1 MAADTSS
8 SAAASTPVVDAAAAA
23 LASLSVEP
31 IFPKSL
37 AAAAI
42 ISGAAIT
49 YDMSIH
55 PLARRADLDE
65 TGSQPG
71 TDGSP
76 SLPAWPAFG
85 PGCAGGHGV
94 TKHCPTH
101 PPAQPRGA

>member
-65 TGSQPG
+65 TGSHPG
-71 TDGSP
+71 TAGSP

-85 PGCAGGHGV
+85 PGCAAGPGV
-94 TKHCPTH
+94 SGYSPT
-101 PPAQPRGA
+101 PPPPHAWGP